1 MRYVYSID
9 GGRTFNQKT
18 YATRKLAA
26 EGAKKDNPTARAED
40 VATGILTSYRPQ
52 INVKVIVRQLRKDA
66 RKSYGSLADDWLG
79 DLSAYELSSLQ
90 LRLEKGLR
98 SWLKKKEREPNFYTV
113 TDIELWKD

>member
-1 MRYVYSID
+1 MYTVSTAA
-9 GGRTFNQKT
+9 GRSHET

-52 INVKVIVRQLRKDA
+52 INVKAIVRQLRKDA